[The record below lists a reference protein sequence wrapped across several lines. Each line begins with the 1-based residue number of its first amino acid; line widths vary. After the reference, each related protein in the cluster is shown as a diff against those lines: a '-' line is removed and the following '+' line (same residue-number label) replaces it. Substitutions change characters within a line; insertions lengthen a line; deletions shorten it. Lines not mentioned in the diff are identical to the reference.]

1 MDSIPTD
8 KRADKQPSV
17 ASKFR
22 SGKVKGDIYLKG
34 QVRYLQ
40 HGLLT
45 IFFPPMDSLAS
56 GPTAIEIPGYV
67 NVLSIPHSVAS
78 PSPAVKTSEQ
88 EPLTTIGLFNSVW
101 SKVWGQVINP
111 LPKINWEHKLDTFRE
126 PFHCSNF
133 KLCARWICWDPWI
146 PLIPMEEILRQ
157 QQLEF
162 ISRNSQYKL
171 VTSSHSEDLAEMT
184 T

>member
-78 PSPAVKTSEQ
+78 PSPAVKRSER

-133 KLCARWICWDPWI
+133 QVVCKVNL
-146 PLIPMEEILRQ
+146 LRSMNTFDTYGRD
-157 QQLEF
+157 LETATAGIYLKEF
-162 ISRNSQYKL
+162 TIQ
-171 VTSSHSEDLAEMT
+171 TCDLKS
-184 T
+184 